1 MCPATNRKDL
11 ERYTATRMNRHFLAI
26 DLGAES
32 GRAMLAALTNRKL
45 QLEELHRFSNI
56 PVSLPTGLYW
66 DTLRLFHELCEG
78 LRIAAREAEKLDG
91 IAVDTWGVDFGLLG
105 PDGALIENPRH
116 YRDVRTHRMPEKLFE
131 TVPRQEVFRET

>member
-1 MCPATNRKDL
+1 
-11 ERYTATRMNRHFLAI
+11 MNRHFLAI

-45 QLEELHRFSNI
+45 QLEELHRFANV

-66 DTLRLFHELCEG
+66 DTLRIFNEICEALKFVG
-78 LRIAAREAEKLDG
+78 RKVERLDG

-105 PDGALIENPRH
+105 PEGALIDNPRH
-116 YRDVRTHRMPEKLFE
+116 YRDSRTQGLPG
-131 TVPRQEVFRET
+131 